1 MVSNVLYFIGGSH
14 SGVYTNA
21 VWAYSPT
28 TKTWSAKAAMLTGRN
43 GLQVVVANNIIYAI
57 GGYNGST
64 FVDNVESYNPKT
76 NEWTEEAPM
85 LGTKDIPAAGLIGTT
100 IVVAGGANVPGSVT
114 GDTEAYDA
122 ATNTLERINR

>member
-14 SGVYTNA
+14 SGVYTSTQCGPIVRLA
-21 VWAYSPT
+21 
-28 TKTWSAKAAMLTGRN
+28 TKTWSAKAAMPTGRN
-43 GLQVVVANNIIYAI
+43 GLQVVVEKNIHLCVV

-64 FVDNVESYNPKT
+64 FVDNVESHNPKT

-100 IVVAGGANVPGSVT
+100 IVVAGGANVPGS
-114 GDTEAYDA
+114 
-122 ATNTLERINR
+122 R